1 MIPSKTARAVI
12 FILTRILLRRA
23 RALQNYAAFFSL
35 LAVAFLTAGF
45 FAAGFF
51 AATITV
57 VFLTGAL
64 IVRLPLPGFAAL
76 ASSKLIACS
85 KVIVSGDLQ
94 IPGR

>member
-45 FAAGFF
+45 FAATF
-51 AATITV
+51 TV

-64 IVRLPLPGFAAL
+64 IVRLPSPGFAAL
-76 ASSKLIACS
+76 ALSKLIACS
-85 KVIVSGDLQ
+85 NCIGRSSN
-94 IPGR
+94 PGALTAD